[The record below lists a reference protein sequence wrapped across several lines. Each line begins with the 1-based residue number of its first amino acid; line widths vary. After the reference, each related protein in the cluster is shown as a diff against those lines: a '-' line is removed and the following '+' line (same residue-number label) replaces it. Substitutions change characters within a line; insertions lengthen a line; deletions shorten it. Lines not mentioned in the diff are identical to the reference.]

1 MPINI
6 PNRLPAKDVL
16 EKENVFLMGK
26 NRALHQDIRPLR
38 IGILNLMP
46 VKIETETQLLRMLSN
61 TPLQIEAEFI
71 QLSSHVSKNTAKD
84 HLKIF
89 YKKFSE
95 IKNQRLDGL
104 IITGAPVEH
113 LRFEEVDYWEELKE
127 IMQWSE
133 KNVISTLYICWA
145 AQAGLYFHYGINKYP
160 VGNKVFGV
168 FAHKIVNKESPLMR
182 GFDDMFIVPHSR
194 HTEIL
199 EKDIK
204 KIKDLQIL
212 SFSKEA
218 GVHIVA
224 SKDGSKIFVTGH
236 SEYDSHTLKNEYER
250 DLKKGLKID
259 MPKHYFP
266 DDNPKKLP
274 VVNWRSH
281 AFLLYSNW
289 LNYYVYQTTPYNWI
303 ATKAKK

>member
-26 NRALHQDIRPLR
+26 NRALHQDIRPLK

-46 VKIETETQLLRMLSN
+46 LKIETETQLLRMLSN
-61 TPLQIEAEFI
+61 TPLQVEVELI
-71 QLSSHVSKNTAKD
+71 QLSSHVSKNTSEG
-84 HLKIF
+84 HLKSF

-95 IKNQRLDGL
+95 IKDQRLDGL
-104 IITGAPVEH
+104 IITGAPVER
-113 LRFEEVDYWEELKE
+113 LKFEEVDYWEELKKV
-127 IMQWSE
+127 MQWSE

-145 AQAGLYFHYGINKYP
+145 AQAGLYYHYGINKYP
-160 VGNKVFGV
+160 VNKKVFGI
-168 FAHKIVNKESPLMR
+168 FEHQTASKQSPLMR
-182 GFDDMFIVPHSR
+182 GFDDTFVVPHSR
-194 HTEIL
+194 HTEIR

-204 KIKDLQIL
+204 KIKSLQIL
-212 SFSKEA
+212 SLSKEA

-224 SKDGSKIFVTGH
+224 SRDGSKIFVTGH
-236 SEYDSHTLKNEYER
+236 SEYDSHTLAREYER
-250 DLKKGLKID
+250 DLKKSLKID

-266 DDNPKKLP
+266 NDNPKKLP
-274 VVNWRSH
+274 IVNWRSH

-303 ATKAKK
+303 ITKAKK

>member
-1 MPINI
+1 MPITI
-6 PNRLPAKDVL
+6 PNRLPAKEVL

-46 VKIETETQLLRMLSN
+46 QKIETETQLLRMLSN
-61 TPLQIEAEFI
+61 TPLQVEIEFI
-71 QLSSHVSKNTAKD
+71 QLSSHDSKHTSKD
-84 HLKIF
+84 HLEIF

-127 IMQWSE
+127 IMTWSK
-133 KNVISTLYICWA
+133 KNVTSTLYICWA
-145 AQAGLYFHYGINKYP
+145 AQAGLYFHYGINKYLAEK
-160 VGNKVFGV
+160 KVFGV
-168 FAHKIVNKESPLMR
+168 FEHQIVDKQAPLMR
-182 GFDDMFIVPHSR
+182 GFDDAFVVPHSR

-204 KIKDLQIL
+204 KIKDLEIL
-212 SFSKEA
+212 SLSKEA
-218 GVHIVA
+218 GVHAIA
-224 SKDGSKIFVTGH
+224 TKDGSKIFVTGH

-250 DLKKGLKID
+250 DLRKGLKID

-266 DDNPKKLP
+266 NDNPKKLP

-303 ATKAKK
+303 TTKAKK